1 MWYWIGA
8 TIVLLI
14 VLEEGLYY
22 LFNRLAFNKKPKKQI
37 NDTPEEESASTKRRR
52 FRRQK
57 H

>member
-8 TIVLLI
+8 IIVLLI
-14 VLEEGLYY
+14 VLEEGLYF
-22 LFNRLAFNKKPKKQI
+22 LFNRLAFNNKTKNQV
-37 NDTPEEESASTKRRR
+37 NNTPEEESTSTKQRR